1 MLLRDFLLMMEA
13 DCECSEPTQK
23 SFQEVSPS
31 EREAMMK
38 AAWEN
43 ERVKRDRTPKM
54 PPVQTSAGGAN

>member
-1 MLLRDFLLMMEA
+1 MMEA